1 MSQNPP
7 ENLPEVASHDLF
19 AKALRVMENATQD
32 FHEAG
37 LRALEAQKSVGAAMR
52 FWRDQNG
59 VSLREI
65 ARRME
70 YSAPYISDLELGRRI
85 WSVKLMESYRAA
97 MDSALANVQAMAS
110 ADTQTPQANG
120 QP

>member
-1 MSQNPP
+1 MSQNTP
-7 ENLPEVASHDLF
+7 ENVTEVASHDLF
-19 AKALRVMENATQD
+19 AKALGVLETATQE

-97 MDSALANVQAMAS
+97 MESALANAERTR
-110 ADTQTPQANG
+110 ADD
-120 QP
+120 